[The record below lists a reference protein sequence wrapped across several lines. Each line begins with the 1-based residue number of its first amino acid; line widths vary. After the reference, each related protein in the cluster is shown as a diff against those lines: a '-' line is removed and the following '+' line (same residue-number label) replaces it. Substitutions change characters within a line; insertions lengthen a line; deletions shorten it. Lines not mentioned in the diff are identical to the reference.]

1 MGSIRKLA
9 GETAIYGMT
18 TIVAR
23 IINFFFVPLYTRV
36 IDTDA
41 FGVYSEIISY
51 IAILQALFAFGME
64 TAFFRFA
71 SKQGANPGKV
81 FSTILIFLASTSLAV
96 LAAGIIFADDIA
108 NAFGYFGRGELIWCS
123 AAILAIDSFTA
134 VIFARLRYQQKA
146 LKFGILKIIK
156 ILSETAFNLILFL
169 GFPTYAA
176 AHSDSFLLKFLSP
189 SPDGGYILF
198 AILGSCIIS
207 LILFLPTL
215 LRTKF
220 SFSPTLWK
228 QLMIYA
234 IPIVLSQLPG
244 VLNDVTDR
252 ILFRFFSPEGE
263 SSSDLVGIFS
273 ANAKLAVFM
282 TLFVQMFR
290 FAAEPF
296 FFSQS
301 NKDDQKKIY
310 VDVMKYFVIFCV
322 FIFLFVALYL
332 DIFKLFIGNAFRA
345 GIGVVPVMLMAN
357 IFLGINFNL
366 SMWYKISEQTK
377 FAVNITLS
385 GLLATV
391 IINAA
396 FMPYFGYY
404 AAAFGHFFSYLIMI
418 IVSWRLCKKHY
429 FIPYEWK
436 TITIYIAAGVALFIL
451 SRIVATSNSL
461 INFAINSVFILAYLY
476 FVIRKEKIDLKNIK
490 HLIKRK

>member
-1 MGSIRKLA
+1 MGNLKKLA

-71 SKQGANPGKV
+71 NKQGNNPDRI
-81 FSTILIFLASTSLAV
+81 FSTILVFLLSTSMAV
-96 LAAGIIFADDIA
+96 LAAGIIFSSDIA
-108 NAFGYFGRGELIWCS
+108 NLFGYVGRGELIWCS
-123 AAILAIDSFTA
+123 AAILAIDSFTS

-156 ILSETAFNLILFL
+156 ILSETSFNLIFFL

-176 AHSDSFLLKFLSP
+176 AHPDSFLLKFLSP
-189 SPDGGYILF
+189 APDGGYILF

-207 LILFLPTL
+207 SILFLPTL

-220 SFSPTLWK
+220 VFSPALWK

-234 IPIVLSQLPG
+234 IPVVLSQLPG

-252 ILFRFFSPEGE
+252 ILFRFFSPAGE

-273 ANAKLAVFM
+273 ANVKLAVFM

-296 FFSQS
+296 FFSQG

-310 VDVMKYFVIFCV
+310 ADVMKYFVIFCV

-332 DIFKLFIGNAFRA
+332 DIFKLFIGSDFRV
-345 GIGVVPVMLMAN
+345 GIGVVPIMLLAN

-366 SMWYKISEQTK
+366 SMWYKISGQTK
-377 FAVNITLS
+377 YAINITLS
-385 GLLATV
+385 GLLVTIV
-391 IINAA
+391 VNAV

-404 AAAFGHFFSYLIMI
+404 AAAFGHFFSYLAMI
-418 IVSWRLCKKHY
+418 IVSWQLCRKYY
-429 FIPYEWK
+429 FIPYDWK
-436 TITIYIAAGVALFIL
+436 SAIIYISFGIALFIL
-451 SRIVATSNSL
+451 SRIVATTNGW

-490 HLIKRK
+490 HL

>member
-1 MGSIRKLA
+1 MGSIKKLA

-23 IINFFFVPLYTRV
+23 IINFFFVPLYTRM

-71 SKQGANPGKV
+71 NKDGNNPDKV
-81 FSTILIFLASTSLAV
+81 FSTILIFLASVSLAV
-96 LAAGIIFADDIA
+96 LAAGIIFAGDIA
-108 NAFGYFGRGELIWCS
+108 NVLGYVGRGEFVWCS
-123 AAILAIDSFTA
+123 AAILAIDSFTS

-146 LKFGILKIIK
+146 LKFGIFKIIK
-156 ILSETAFNLILFL
+156 ILSETSFNLILFL
-169 GFPTYAA
+169 GFPAYAA
-176 AHSDSFLLKFLSP
+176 AHPDSFLLKFLSP
-189 SPDGGYILF
+189 VPDGGYILF

-207 LILFLPTL
+207 LILFLPVL
-215 LRTKF
+215 LKTKF
-220 SFSPTLWK
+220 GFSAVLWK

-234 IPIVLSQLPG
+234 IPVVLSQLPG

-252 ILFRFFSPEGE
+252 ILFRFFSPEGT
-263 SSSDLVGIFS
+263 SSSDLTGIFS
-273 ANAKLAVFM
+273 ANVKLAVLM

-301 NKDDQKKIY
+301 NNDNQKKIY
-310 VDVMKYFVIFCV
+310 ADVMKYFVIFCV

-332 DIFKLFIGNAFRA
+332 DVFQLFIGKDFRVGT
-345 GIGVVPVMLMAN
+345 GIVPIMLLAN
-357 IFLGINFNL
+357 ILLGINFNL
-366 SMWYKISEQTK
+366 SMWYKISGQTK

-385 GLLATV
+385 GLMVTIV
-391 IINAA
+391 INAV

-404 AAAFGHFFSYLIMI
+404 AAACGHFLSYLTMI
-418 IVSWRLCKKHY
+418 IVSWKLCKKY
-429 FIPYEWK
+429 WLIPYDWK
-436 TITIYIAAGVALFIL
+436 TVAVYIVFGVVLFAL
-451 SRIVATSNSL
+451 SRIVATSNNL
-461 INFAINSVFILAYLY
+461 FNFALNFALILVYLY

-490 HLIKRK
+490 HLLKRK